1 MADSP
6 GLIVI
11 GVAGPSGSGKSLL
24 SHTIVNELGSDKVT
38 VITEDSYYKDHSGL
52 TLEALQNLNYDHPD
66 AFDHDLLARQ
76 LDALKHGLSV
86 EVPIYDYATH
96 RRTERTRHVSNHHA
110 IIVLEGILILAEPQ
124 LRALMDIKIYVDTT
138 KVVS

>member
-24 SHTIVNELGSDKVT
+24 SHTIVNELGSVKVT

-52 TLEALQNLNYDHPD
+52 TLEGGKGPGCLVGAM
-66 AFDHDLLARQ
+66 
-76 LDALKHGLSV
+76 
-86 EVPIYDYATH
+86 VPIA
-96 RRTERTRHVSNHHA
+96 RSS
-110 IIVLEGILILAEPQ
+110 P
-124 LRALMDIKIYVDTT
+124 RA
-138 KVVS
+138 